1 MSPSLLA
8 IGLGLPGRRR
18 RAVGCEE
25 GTAVLTLQ
33 MYAPLATVPDVV
45 ALLRRQSGVDHVVL
59 AGATADGDAE
69 LLTADVVANSV
80 DTVLPLLVAAGVS
93 GEEITVLHTDG
104 SRPLA
109 AAHQGDL
116 PSWSGGPLAW
126 ADLAAASRQ
135 YSRAVPQYLAYMV
148 CAGIIAA
155 FGILT
160 RNSILIVGAMAIS
173 PDLWPLCA
181 TCIGMVTGRR
191 RLAARAFAA
200 LIIGLAAAGLAAFL
214 ITVPLRWA
222 GYGPTTGD
230 LADGGLGVLPTVN
243 VVTVV
248 VAFVAGIAG
257 ILAFE
262 TRSSSAVGVA
272 ISITTIPAAAFAGA
286 AAAVTDWADAVG
298 ALSVLAVNILM
309 LLTAGTITLLVQRR
323 RRRTE

>member
-1 MSPSLLA
+1 M
-8 IGLGLPGRRR
+8 
-18 RAVGCEE
+18 
-25 GTAVLTLQ
+25 LTLQ
-33 MYAPLATVPDVV
+33 VYAARATVPDVV
-45 ALLRRQSGVDHVVL
+45 TLLLRQSGVDHVVL
-59 AGATADGDAE
+59 AGATADGYAE
-69 LLTADVVANSV
+69 LVTADVAAQAV
-80 DTVLPLLVAAGVS
+80 DAVLPVLVAAGVS

-109 AAHQGDL
+109 AAHPGDL
-116 PSWSGGPLAW
+116 PSWSGGSLAW
-126 ADLAAASRQ
+126 ADIAATSRQ
-135 YSRAVPQYLAYMV
+135 YARAVPQYLVYMV

-155 FGILT
+155 FGVLA

-181 TCIGMVTGRR
+181 TCIGTVTRR
-191 RLAARAFAA
+191 GRLAGRAFAA
-200 LIIGLAAAGLAAFL
+200 LIIGLAAAGLAAYL

-272 ISITTIPAAAFAGA
+272 ISITTIPAAAFAGS
-286 AAAVTDWADAVG
+286 AAAVTDWAG
-298 ALSVLAVNILM
+298 ATAALAVLAVNIVM
-309 LLTAGTITLLVQRR
+309 LLTAGTITLLIQRR
-323 RRRTE
+323 RRRPT

>member
-1 MSPSLLA
+1 
-8 IGLGLPGRRR
+8 
-18 RAVGCEE
+18 
-25 GTAVLTLQ
+25 VLTLQ
-33 MYAPLATVPDVV
+33 LYAPRATVPDVV
-45 ALLRRQSGVDHVVL
+45 ALLRDQSGVDHVVL
-59 AGATADGDAE
+59 GGATADGDSE
-69 LLTADVVANSV
+69 LVTADVATQAV

-93 GEEITVLHTDG
+93 GEEISVLHTDG

-109 AAHQGDL
+109 AARSGDL

-126 ADLAAASRQ
+126 ADIAAASRQ
-135 YSRAVPQYLAYMV
+135 YARAVPQYLAYMV

-155 FGILT
+155 FGVLAK
-160 RNSILIVGAMAIS
+160 NSILIVGAMAIS

-181 TCIGMVTGRR
+181 ACIGIVTGRW
-191 RLAARAFAA
+191 RLAGRAFTA
-200 LIIGLAAAGLAAFL
+200 LIVGLAAAGLAAFL

-222 GYGPTTGD
+222 GYGPASSD
-230 LADGGLGVLPTVN
+230 LADGGLGILPTVN

-286 AAAVTDWADAVG
+286 AAAVTDWAGAAG
-298 ALSVLAVNILM
+298 ALAVLAVNILM
-309 LLTAGTITLLVQRR
+309 LLTAGTITLLIQRR
-323 RRRTE
+323 RRRPS

>member
-1 MSPSLLA
+1 MLA
-8 IGLGLPGRRR
+8 
-18 RAVGCEE
+18 
-25 GTAVLTLQ
+25 LQ
-33 MYAPLATVPDVV
+33 VYAPLSATSRVV
-45 ALLRRQSGVDHVVL
+45 AVLSDQAGVDHLVVV
-59 AGATADGDAE
+59 GPTAAGDAD
-69 LLTADVVANSV
+69 LVTANIAAQAV
-80 DTVLPLLVAAGVS
+80 DTVLPLLIAAGVS

-109 AAHQGDL
+109 AAHPGDL
-116 PSWSGGPLAW
+116 PSWGGGPLAW

-135 YSRAVPQYLAYMV
+135 YARAVPQYLTYMV
-148 CAGIIAA
+148 CAGVIAA
-155 FGILT
+155 FGVLT

-191 RLAARAFAA
+191 GLAGRAFAA
-200 LIIGLAAAGLAAFL
+200 LIIGLAAAGLAAYL

-222 GYGPTTGD
+222 GYGPTTDD

-243 VVTVV
+243 VATVV

-286 AAAVTDWADAVG
+286 AAAVTDWAGAVG

-309 LLTAGTITLLVQRR
+309 LLTAGTITLLIQRR
-323 RRRTE
+323 RRRPT